1 MSLLNNSPR
10 TSKWVAS
17 TEQPLTTNSCMSGAV
32 WSSRETYTSANS
44 STTSHTTLSDI
55 SGLTKATSRCGVHTT
70 GQTCTGTSRT
80 HTSHHAP
87 NVSRTKVA
95 HPNPLALCIH
105 CQSLTT
111 ASTQWPSTSSGLC
124 QKIMGRTPS

>member
-17 TEQPLTTNSCMSGAV
+17 TEQPLTTNSCMSGVV
-32 WSSRETYTSANS
+32 WSSRETHTSANS

-55 SGLTKATSRCGVHTT
+55 SGSTKATSLCGVPTT
-70 GQTCTGTSRT
+70 GQTCAGTSRM
-80 HTSHHAP
+80 HTSRHAP
-87 NVSRTKVA
+87 NVSRTKAA
-95 HPNPLALCIH
+95 HLNPLVPYTY

-111 ASTQWPSTSSGLC
+111 ILTQWPST
-124 QKIMGRTPS
+124 